1 MINKHLI
8 DNKRKSLF
16 EISSFILITFFFFTI
31 FEKFL
36 NLSSIFPF
44 LYFQEISENN
54 IFTVV
59 FQVLYY
65 VLLFTFVALIL
76 VVPIILVSYGLKKP
90 LFSRIIPKTNNS
102 KLNFFLYILFSVIY
116 ISIIGFIIIFIE
128 LIYSVLLFVCYQL
141 LLPYINVN
149 SKIYALISERSLLNI
164 VLCIPCIFL
173 YIFIGTIILVNNII
187 NYFLKKDNKRI
198 NRSKLFFNLSGIS
211 YIILSLLLII
221 FFTINLLFKYD
232 NFNFLYKVICSVI
245 FNKSSIIIAIF
256 IVIVNI
262 IDFCIKNKSKKAL

>member
-1 MINKHLI
+1 MKFMNNSHSF
-8 DNKRKSLF
+8 DEKRKSLF
-16 EISSFILITFFFFTI
+16 EKSSTILLIFFFFTI

-44 LYFQEISENN
+44 FQEISENN
-54 IFTVV
+54 IF
-59 FQVLYY
+59 QVLYY
-65 VLLFTFVALIL
+65 VLLITFVALIL

-128 LIYSVLLFVCYQL
+128 LIYSALIYVCYQL
-141 LLPYINVN
+141 LLPYINVH
-149 SKIYALISERSLLNI
+149 SKIYALISGRSLLNI

-173 YIFIGTIILVNNII
+173 YSFIGTIILVNNII
-187 NYFLKKDNKRI
+187 NYFLQKNNKRI

-221 FFTINLLFKYD
+221 FFTINLLFEND
-232 NFNFLYKVICSVI
+232 NFNFLYKIICSVI

>member
-1 MINKHLI
+1 MTNKHLI

-16 EISSFILITFFFFTI
+16 EISSFILLIFFFFTI

-36 NLSSIFPF
+36 NLSAIFPF
-44 LYFQEISENN
+44 FEEISEKD
-54 IFTVV
+54 IFIVV
-59 FQVLYY
+59 FQILYY
-65 VLLFTFVALIL
+65 VLLITFVALIL
-76 VVPIILVSYGLKKP
+76 VVPIILASYGLKKP

-128 LIYSVLLFVCYQL
+128 LIYSALIFVCYQL
-141 LLPYINVN
+141 LLPYIEVH
-149 SKIYALISERSLLNI
+149 SKIYTLISARSFLNI
-164 VLCIPCIFL
+164 ALCIPCIFL
-173 YIFIGTIILVNNII
+173 YSFIGTIILVNNII
-187 NYFLKKDNKRI
+187 NYFLQKNNKRI

-221 FFTINLLFKYD
+221 FFTINLLFKYE
-232 NFNFLYKVICSVI
+232 NFNFLYKIICSVI

-256 IVIVNI
+256 ILIVNI

>member
-1 MINKHLI
+1 MTNKHLI

-16 EISSFILITFFFFTI
+16 EISSFILLIFFFFTI

-36 NLSSIFPF
+36 NLSAIFPF
-44 LYFQEISENN
+44 FEEISENN
-54 IFTVV
+54 IF
-59 FQVLYY
+59 QILYY
-65 VLLFTFVALIL
+65 VLLITFVALIL

-128 LIYSVLLFVCYQL
+128 LIYSALIFVCYQL
-141 LLPYINVN
+141 LLPYIEVH
-149 SKIYALISERSLLNI
+149 SKIYTLISARFLLNI
-164 VLCIPCIFL
+164 SLCIPCIFL
-173 YIFIGTIILVNNII
+173 YSFIGTIILVNNII
-187 NYFLKKDNKRI
+187 NYFLQKNNKRI

-221 FFTINLLFKYD
+221 FFTINLLFNND
-232 NFNFLYKVICSVI
+232 NFLYKIICSVI

-256 IVIVNI
+256 ILIVNI
-262 IDFCIKNKSKKAL
+262 VDFCIKNKSKKAL